1 MRLSK
6 AALLLLTIT
15 ATPFSV
21 DASGDFICGIYQV
34 QVVDA
39 RHLVVDGK
47 PAGNYQATILDKDMN
62 YLHQFRNGSSVAVLR
77 ETQRGRIAFMIPVVT
92 RWNACASVLMGFPGS
107 GAANG

>member
-1 MRLSK
+1 MKSLI
-6 AALLLLTIT
+6 LLCSILFT
-15 ATPFSV
+15 SVV

-47 PAGNYQATILDKDMN
+47 PAGDYQATILDKDMN
-62 YLHQFRNGSSVAVLR
+62 YLHQFRNGSAVSVLR
-77 ETQRGRIAFMIPVVT
+77 ETQRGRIAFMIPGVT
-92 RWNACASVLMGFPGS
+92 RWNACASVLMVFPGS